1 MQNFYRFF
9 DELAGKALVDQIR
22 SEEPDVP
29 IVSHSQIGSW
39 NHCQL
44 QWHLSYIQG
53 WTDREKKPYLILGQL
68 GHEALAVWYRCLQ
81 AGLARDEAREL
92 VQTKLNEQVNVWAF
106 KSDDYLP
113 ALATMSWLVLK
124 YIDEYT
130 PFADKDI
137 EEIHGVEEHFI
148 IALVSPKGRKYYLQG
163 YVDLRAVVRGVMR
176 IWDHKFAQQF
186 WYPLEVQMDSQQPFY
201 AAAWTFGSDTPVHG
215 TDINQLKT
223 YNYVNK
229 DKVQADTVFR
239 RDSEYHTKQKLNN
252 VLIEVGRAVD
262 DMLEFEALKKEP
274 RRFMSRNC
282 SRCWYQQPCYLGLQG
297 HNMQTLL
304 EIDFIKKSELD
315 KGERP
320 NEEFDVH
327 L

>member
-1 MQNFYRFF
+1 
-9 DELAGKALVDQIR
+9 
-22 SEEPDVP
+22 
-29 IVSHSQIGSW
+29 
-39 NHCQL
+39 
-44 QWHLSYIQG
+44 
-53 WTDREKKPYLILGQL
+53 
-68 GHEALAVWYRCLQ
+68 
-81 AGLARDEAREL
+81 
-92 VQTKLNEQVNVWAF
+92 LNEQVNVWAF

-148 IALVSPKGRKYYLQG
+148 IALVSPKGRRYYLQG